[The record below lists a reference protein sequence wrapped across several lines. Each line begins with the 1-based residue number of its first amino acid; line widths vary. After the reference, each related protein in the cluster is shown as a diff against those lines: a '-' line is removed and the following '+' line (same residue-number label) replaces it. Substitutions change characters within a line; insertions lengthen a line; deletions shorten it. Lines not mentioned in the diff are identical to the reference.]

1 MNLIRRN
8 PNVLPSI
15 LDEFFK
21 PDWFGGLEGMNA
33 NLPAVNIAENEAG
46 FELELAAPGMKK
58 EDFNIEVDKN
68 VLTISNE
75 TTSSSEEENKE
86 KNFSRREFYYSSF
99 KRSFN
104 LPETVNT
111 EAIKAAYNDGILKL
125 EIPKKEEAL
134 PKPKRMI
141 EIG

>member
-1 MNLIRRN
+1 MNLMRRN
-8 PNVLPSI
+8 PGTLPS
-15 LDEFFK
+15 LMEELFK
-21 PDWFGGLEGMNA
+21 PDWFGGMEGMSTNV
-33 NLPAVNIAENEAG
+33 PAVNILENETG

-58 EDFNIEVDKN
+58 DDFNIEVDKN

-75 TTSSSEEENKE
+75 QRSETSEEDKE
-86 KNFSRREFYYSSF
+86 KNYSRREFYYSSF
-99 KRSFN
+99 RRAFN
-104 LPETVNT
+104 LPETVNSDN
-111 EAIKAAYNDGILKL
+111 IKATYNDGILKL

>member
-8 PNVLPSI
+8 PNALPSL

-33 NLPAVNIAENEAG
+33 NVPAVNIVENETG

-58 EDFNIEVDKN
+58 EDFNIEVDN
-68 VLTISNE
+68 HVLTISNE
-75 TTSSSEEENKE
+75 QKTETSEVDKA
-86 KNFSRREFYYSSF
+86 KNYSRREFYYSAF
-99 KRSFN
+99 RRAFN
-104 LPETVNT
+104 LPKTVNS
-111 EAIKAAYNDGILKL
+111 EAISATYTDGILKIG
-125 EIPKKEEAL
+125 IPKKEEAL

>member
-8 PNVLPSI
+8 PNALPSL

-33 NLPAVNIAENEAG
+33 NVPAVNILESETG

-58 EDFNIEVDKN
+58 DDFDIEVDNN

-75 TTSSSEEENKE
+75 QESESKEEDKE
-86 KNFSRREFYYSSF
+86 KNYSRREFYYHSF
-99 KRSFN
+99 RRSFN
-104 LPETVNT
+104 LPKSVNT
-111 EAIKAAYNDGILKL
+111 EAINATYTDGVLRVG
-125 EIPKKEEAL
+125 IPKREEAL

-141 EIG
+141 EIS